1 MFEKITLKPPFPE
14 DMKLQSRVWR
24 AERIGW
30 IVMALLVLAGLFG
43 TFSHGLLSNTMA
55 ASGDGNLSVDYER
68 FSHKTART
76 QFVISLP
83 RASQETRQ
91 ETRQDTRILLSPAFQ
106 RSYDIEVLYPLP
118 TNSSAGAAGL
128 ELAFA
133 RSVAGDLTVHI
144 AARPK
149 RFGIASLSVEADGQ
163 SRASFTQFIYP

>member
-1 MFEKITLKPPFPE
+1 MFEKTTLKPPFHE
-14 DMKLQSRVWR
+14 NMKLQSRVWR
-24 AERIGW
+24 AERTGW

-43 TFSHGLLSNTMA
+43 TFSHGFLSNTMA
-55 ASGDGNLSVDYER
+55 VSSDGNLSVDYER

-91 ETRQDTRILLSPAFQ
+91 DIRILLSRAFQ
-106 RSYDIEVLYPLP
+106 RFYDIEVLYPRP
-118 TNSSAGAAGL
+118 TNSSGGAAGL

-133 RSVAGDLTVHI
+133 PSAAGDLAIHM

>member
-1 MFEKITLKPPFPE
+1 MFEKTTLKPPFHE

-24 AERIGW
+24 VERTGW

-43 TFSHGLLSNTMA
+43 VFAHGPLSNTMA
-55 ASGDGNLSVDYER
+55 VSGDGNLRVDYER

-83 RASQETRQ
+83 GDSQETH
-91 ETRQDTRILLSPAFQ
+91 QDTRILLSRAFQ
-106 RSYDIEVLYPLP
+106 RFYDIEVLYPRP

-133 RSVAGDLTVHI
+133 RSAAGDLAVQI

-163 SRASFTQFIYP
+163 SRVSFTQFIYP